1 MNFFATGLMGAGII
15 GAILEYVM
23 YIAVIAFCI
32 RATKAVNIYIE
43 KSEYK

>member
-1 MNFFATGLMGAGII
+1 MSFFATGLMGTGII

-43 KSEYK
+43 KNENK